1 VDPSAR
7 VESPNPRG
15 RNPFGRDFVGDPTF
29 GSTRNLN
36 AVGDVGSAV
45 GASAPS
51 SMLPLEFIC
60 KCITLGIG
68 DAALALAA
76 LSALPSADPID
87 IKRGDV
93 VDDRLRPARAG
104 G

>member
-1 VDPSAR
+1 
-7 VESPNPRG
+7 
-15 RNPFGRDFVGDPTF
+15 
-29 GSTRNLN
+29 
-36 AVGDVGSAV
+36 
-45 GASAPS
+45 
-51 SMLPLEFIC
+51 MLPLEFIC

-76 LSALPSADPID
+76 LSALPSEDPID